1 MRKGCLV
8 NIDWIRSLQTTQKI
22 LSFTF
27 VCLGTCQARTTLPA
41 CTRISVVGALP
52 DAIVSRSSLITP
64 EHAGISIV
72 VALPYALVSRSR
84 SGERILDLIPPA
96 VRALSIFLRRYIS
109 DNHP

>member
-1 MRKGCLV
+1 LH
-8 NIDWIRSLQTTQKI
+8 TTQKI

-27 VCLGTCQARTTLPA
+27 VCLGTCHARTTLPA

-52 DAIVSRSSLITP
+52 DAIVPRSSLITP

-72 VALPYALVSRSR
+72 VALPYAVVSRSR
-84 SGERILDLIPPA
+84 SDEILDLIPLALRA
-96 VRALSIFLRRYIS
+96 VSIFLRRYIS